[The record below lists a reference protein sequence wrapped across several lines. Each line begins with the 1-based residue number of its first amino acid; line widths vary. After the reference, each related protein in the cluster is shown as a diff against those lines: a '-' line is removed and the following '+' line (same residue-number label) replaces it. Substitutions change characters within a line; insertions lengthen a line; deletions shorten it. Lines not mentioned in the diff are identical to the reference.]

1 MLVQHMGEV
10 PETLPVTGETRER
23 LQEQANQLGAST
35 VVRLIDL
42 LTPAVEDMRQ
52 GGDPRLPL
60 ELALVKVTRPGSDL
74 SREGLAFRLQ
84 RLEEGHLPAP
94 ERPVSAPTPTDGVS
108 PNAVAA
114 PPPDRAA
121 GGATALPSLE
131 LEQLQEAWRRSVLPA
146 VEERS
151 IPAGAMLAEARPAK
165 LEGDTLTLE
174 FPPKAAFHR
183 EQAEESKN
191 AGLLGDA
198 LYEVTGRRLSVVFA
212 DGADDEPKSKEP
224 ERPATEEEIVELV
237 KSTFDAREVDD

>member
-1 MLVQHMGEV
+1 
-10 PETLPVTGETRER
+10 
-23 LQEQANQLGAST
+23 
-35 VVRLIDL
+35 
-42 LTPAVEDMRQ
+42 
-52 GGDPRLPL
+52 
-60 ELALVKVTRPGSDL
+60 VKVTRPGSDL

-84 RLEEGHLPAP
+84 RLEEGGQTGSAGLASERVADSTAVEPRRVAKPDPA
-94 ERPVSAPTPTDGVS
+94 
-108 PNAVAA
+108 AVAA
-114 PPPDRAA
+114 AA
-121 GGATALPSLE
+121 PPSLE

-174 FPPKAAFHR
+174 FPPKAGFHR
-183 EQAEESKN
+183 EQAEEPKN

-212 DGADDEPKSKEP
+212 EGADDEPKSKEP

-237 KSTFDAREVDD
+237 KSTFDAHEVDD